1 MNRLNILDLPNEIL
15 FIIFNK
21 LNMVDV
27 LYSFVDINQRFDQ
40 LVFDPF
46 YIRNLNMTFMT
57 MKSFY
62 DRMYSINNHVF
73 DKICKNVLPK
83 IYHQI
88 NELIVEQNSMERV
101 LHNINYPQLY
111 SLTLLG
117 FSENVL
123 FNHLTSNKIL
133 RQLLI
138 EQIAHLKVD
147 INDEPGEP
155 SSETLAMMFA
165 LILSLCKQ
173 LIKLNF
179 LNVKS
184 FDDCLYLLDGRLN
197 CLTKLIIGIK
207 IIADTSGTIDNT
219 KKLPK
224 LKHFSLMSYRHTLL
238 YDSLI
243 VPLLRRM
250 VNLENL
256 ILYLSIIRNNKNYI
270 DGNELY
276 NDILIYMPQ
285 LNKFTF
291 NIRTNVD
298 KKNDGIVFSSNEDIQ
313 HSFRRKEYGLVGSYV
328 ETFTTSV
335 EYKCY
340 SNSMPYHFKSGM
352 FDNVQS
358 LIMTDIYPFENNF
371 FDVISQSFPLLKEL
385 YIFNEKPQKN
395 KQQSMTLIAFSHL
408 IDLDLSSAHA
418 DYAERFLVDKHCY
431 LPCLLNIN
439 IRYEPLALVTNNFTG
454 DATRLTC
461 SKLTSVCLEE
471 PMENDARAT
480 TWSTIQNVLYANAI
494 FLQVTLYHSIKEKNH
509 QHCDLHRQCNILPK
523 IESHKKRLNYQA
535 PRLKK
540 AIKTHQLY
548 NNATF
553 TTFQ

>member
-1 MNRLNILDLPNEIL
+1 MDNMNISNMNRLNILDLPNEIL

-27 LYSFVDINQRFDQ
+27 LYSFVGINQRFDQ

-46 YIRNLNMTFMT
+46 YIRNLNMTFVT

-62 DRMYSINNHVF
+62 DRMYSINNHVL

-83 IYHQI
+83 MYHQI

-101 LHNINYPQLY
+101 IHNINYPQLY
-111 SLTLLG
+111 SLTLLE
-117 FSENVL
+117 FSKNAL

-133 RQLLI
+133 RKLLI
-138 EQIAHLKVD
+138 EQITHLKVD
-147 INDEPGEP
+147 INYESVEP
-155 SSETLAMMFA
+155 SSETLAKMFA

-179 LNVKS
+179 CKWIHRALYCTFKLSPINFRSSTLTALKVNVKS

-197 CLTKLIIGIK
+197 CLSKLSIGIT

-224 LKHFSLMSYRHTLL
+224 LKHFSLMSYPHILL

-250 VNLENL
+250 INLENL
-256 ILYLSIIRNNKNYI
+256 ILYLSRIRNNKNYI
-270 DGNELY
+270 D
-276 NDILIYMPQ
+276 
-285 LNKFTF
+285 
-291 NIRTNVD
+291 D

-328 ETFTTSV
+328 ETFTTSI

-352 FDNVQS
+352 FGNVQS
-358 LIMTDIYPFENNF
+358 LIMTDIYPFEHNF
-371 FDVISQSFPLLKEL
+371 FNIISQSFPLLKEL
-385 YIFNEKPQKN
+385 HIINEKPQKN
-395 KQQSMTLIAFSHL
+395 KQQTMPLIVFSHL
-408 IDLDLSSAHA
+408 IDLNLFCAHA
-418 DYAERFLVDKHCY
+418 DYAEQFLVNKHCY

-439 IRYEPLALVTNNFTG
+439 ICYEPLTLVTNNFTN

-461 SKLTSVCLEE
+461 SKLTSVC
-471 PMENDARAT
+471 
-480 TWSTIQNVLYANAI
+480 
-494 FLQVTLYHSIKEKNH
+494 IKE
-509 QHCDLHRQCNILPK
+509 PFVSP
-523 IESHKKRLNYQA
+523 E
-535 PRLKK
+535 
-540 AIKTHQLY
+540 
-548 NNATF
+548 TF
-553 TTFQ
+553 SKYFPLL